1 MKWKSNLMFTSKRC
15 ALSCVLGLVFCSV
28 FLCALRSK
36 PGSPTAG
43 KHAVVVELF
52 TSEGCS
58 SCPPADEL
66 LGRLRQSASSNG
78 AEVIP
83 LGFHVDYWDSAAWHD
98 RFDSA
103 AYSHRQENYAR
114 KFHIDGPYTPQM
126 VVNGQVEFVGSLA
139 GDAREAIAQAA
150 QEVSAA
156 DVRLSLANDDLL
168 RVTVANSQPAQV
180 MLAITEDN
188 LFTNVAGGE
197 NGGRTLHHSAVV
209 RQLQRLGE
217 ISGGRFSTAIPLKLN
232 NGWKRQDLRTVVF
245 IQESESGKILG
256 GASISLHSLAGAN

>member
-1 MKWKSNLMFTSKRC
+1 MTAPGVRLATVAVAAVVAAAILWSSAISKSAPF
-15 ALSCVLGLVFCSV
+15 AP
-28 FLCALRSK
+28 AA
-36 PGSPTAG
+36 PG

-66 LGRLRQSASSNG
+66 LGHLRQSANSNG

-126 VVNGQVEFVGSLA
+126 VVNGQIEFVGSLA
-139 GDAREAIAQAA
+139 GQAHEAIAEASR
-150 QEVSAA
+150 EGSAA
-156 DVRLSLANDDLL
+156 DVQLSLTKDGLL
-168 RVTVANSQPAQV
+168 RVTITHSQPAEV

-188 LFTNVAGGE
+188 LSTNVAGGE

-209 RQLQRLGE
+209 RQLQHLGD
-217 ISGGRFSTAIPLKLN
+217 ISGGRFSSAVPLKLN
-232 NGWKRQDLRTVVF
+232 QGWKRQDLRTVVF
-245 IQESESGKILG
+245 VQSSDSGKILG
-256 GASISLHSLAGAN
+256 AASMPLHSLPGAN

>member
-1 MKWKSNLMFTSKRC
+1 MFTSRCC
-15 ALSCVLGLVFCSV
+15 ALSCVLGLVFGSV
-28 FLCALRSK
+28 FLGALRGK

-66 LGRLRQSASSNG
+66 LGRLRQSANSNG

-139 GDAREAIAQAA
+139 GKARGAIAQAA
-150 QEVSAA
+150 QEDSAA
-156 DVRLSLANDDLL
+156 DVQLSLANDDLL
-168 RVTVANSQPAQV
+168 RVTVANSQPAEV
-180 MLAITEDN
+180 MLAITEDS
-188 LFTNVAGGE
+188 LSTNVAGGE
-197 NGGRTLHHSAVV
+197 NGERTLHHSAVV

-217 ISGGRFSTAIPLKLN
+217 ISGGRFSSAVPLKLN
-232 NGWKRQDLRTVVF
+232 QEWKRQDLRTVVF
-245 IQESESGKILG
+245 VQNGDSGKILG
-256 GASISLHSLAGAN
+256 AASMPLHSLPGAN